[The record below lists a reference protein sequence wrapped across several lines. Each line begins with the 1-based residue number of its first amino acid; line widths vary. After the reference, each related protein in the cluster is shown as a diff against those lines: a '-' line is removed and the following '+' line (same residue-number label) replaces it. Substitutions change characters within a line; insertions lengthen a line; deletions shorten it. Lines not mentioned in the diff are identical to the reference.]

1 MISGAAARRYARALF
16 SLAGEENR
24 VQETGQ
30 DLAQLADGLGQL
42 EGDPLAA
49 GRMGLTQRQQ
59 IAAAMVAGAGEGST
73 IGRFVRLLAKKDRLA
88 ELPAIDECYRAMED
102 EVEGRVRIA
111 VRSASELTTDE
122 LDSIAQRFADLAG
135 GRTGGTV
142 LPELEVD
149 PELLGGVEVE
159 VQGRVFDG
167 SVRTRLRRLA
177 RSMGGNG

>member
-1 MISGAAARRYARALF
+1 
-16 SLAGEENR
+16 
-24 VQETGQ
+24 
-30 DLAQLADGLGQL
+30 
-42 EGDPLAA
+42 
-49 GRMGLTQRQQ
+49 
-59 IAAAMVAGAGEGST
+59 
-73 IGRFVRLLAKKDRLA
+73 
-88 ELPAIDECYRAMED
+88 MED

-111 VRSASELTTDE
+111 VRSASELTAAE

-149 PELLGGVEVE
+149 PDLLGGIEVE

>member
-16 SLAGEENR
+16 SLVGEENR

-30 DLAQLADGLGQL
+30 ELAQLADGLGCL

-49 GRMGLTQRQQ
+49 GRMGLAQRER
-59 IAAAMVAGAGEGST
+59 IAAAMVAGVGEGST

-88 ELPAIDECYRAMED
+88 ELPAINDYYQAMED

-111 VRSASELTTDE
+111 VRSASELTKAE
-122 LDSIAQRFADLAG
+122 LDSIAQRFTDLAG
-135 GRTGGTV
+135 GRAGGTV

-149 PELLGGVEVE
+149 PDLLGGVEVD

-177 RSMGGNG
+177 RSMGGNL